1 MRCLFYLIVIFII
14 LNKTWQNL
22 FILVYLI
29 LRIYNNFSRELK
41 EIIFEYIRNSDNKMF
56 ADISDKEKE
65 TLNNIILK
73 LLKNIQN
80 RE

>member
-1 MRCLFYLIVIFII
+1 M
-14 LNKTWQNL
+14 
-22 FILVYLI
+22 
-29 LRIYNNFSRELK
+29 K

-56 ADISDKEKE
+56 AYMSDKEKE

>member
-56 ADISDKEKE
+56 AEMSDKEKE

>member
-14 LNKTWQNL
+14 LNKTSQNL

>member
-56 ADISDKEKE
+56 ADMSDKEKE

>member
-1 MRCLFYLIVIFII
+1 MEDKRCKEIYLTD
-14 LNKTWQNL
+14 K
-22 FILVYLI
+22 
-29 LRIYNNFSRELK
+29 SRKLK

-56 ADISDKEKE
+56 ADMSDKEKE